1 MKKSISLALA
11 ISLAV
16 SLLFAGGCFNLGEKI
31 AGEITEG
38 IIEKGIE
45 GDTGADVDISGDSVT
60 IKTDEGE
67 STIGSGA
74 DIPDGYP
81 EGEVPV
87 YPDMTITSSQKITQ
101 DGKTNYMISAETA
114 DTGEKI
120 ANWYKSKLAGWNV
133 DSEYS
138 SEGDGLTNT
147 MVSITSDTYSVW
159 LQITEE
165 ESGNYVIITV
175 SEN

>member
-1 MKKSISLALA
+1 MRKIISLTLI
-11 ISLAV
+11 ISTAV
-16 SLLFAGGCFNLGEKI
+16 TLLFAGGCFNAGQRI
-31 AGEITEG
+31 AEG
-38 IIEKGIE
+38 AMERAIEDE
-45 GDTGADVDISGDSVT
+45 SGADVDISGDSVT
-60 IKTDEGE
+60 VKTDEGE
-67 STIGSGA
+67 TTIGGGA
-74 DIPDGYP
+74 EIPEGYP

-114 DTGEKI
+114 DTGEEI
-120 ANWYKSKLAGWNV
+120 ASWYKGKLAGWNV
-133 DSEYS
+133 DNEYT
-138 SEGDGLTNT
+138 SEGDGLRNT

-165 ESGNYVIITV
+165 ESGNYVILNV